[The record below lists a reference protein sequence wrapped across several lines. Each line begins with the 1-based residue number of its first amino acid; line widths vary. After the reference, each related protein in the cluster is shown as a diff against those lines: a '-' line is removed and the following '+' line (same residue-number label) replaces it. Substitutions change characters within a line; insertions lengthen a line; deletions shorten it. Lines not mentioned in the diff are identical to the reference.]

1 MDTLIISCCAKK
13 LDHAALPHQL
23 YLNRAWDYA
32 RAHLADRFNLMALSA
47 EYGLMYPGNEY
58 APYERKLDEK
68 RAAKLIEIS
77 SDVRPCS
84 MLSAYNETGSPK
96 FYVYG
101 GRLYRELVAFWCSTM
116 PKAGWECIEVIGE
129 GRGCGDHYKA
139 LTEL

>member
-1 MDTLIISCCAKK
+1 MDTLIISCCARKVREP
-13 LDHAALPHQL
+13 AYPHEL
-23 YLNRAWDYA
+23 YINRAWSFA
-32 RAHLADRFNLMALSA
+32 RQNLMDRFNVMALSA
-47 EYGLMYPGNEY
+47 EYGLMWPDNEY

-68 RAAKLIEIS
+68 RAAKLIEINHN
-77 SDVRPCS
+77 VRPTS
-84 MLSAYNETGSPK
+84 MLDAWHKTGSNR
-96 FYVYG
+96 FYMYG